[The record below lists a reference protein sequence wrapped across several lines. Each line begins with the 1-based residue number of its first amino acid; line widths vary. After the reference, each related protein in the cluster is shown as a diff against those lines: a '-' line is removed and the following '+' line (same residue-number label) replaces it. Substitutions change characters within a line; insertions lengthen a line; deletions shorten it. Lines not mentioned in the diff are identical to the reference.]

1 MAYTVI
7 RPNGTV
13 AAATYTTTG
22 GAATLHAATSDGT
35 VNNPTTATPAF
46 AGNLDTTSIR
56 GTSTAATTLD
66 YGTFTLTAGQR
77 IRRVRFLGRAA
88 QIYAVTYGF
97 FWEIGNTTDA
107 AWSTQEATLLTTVA
121 NFNGNWLT
129 TWPLGGGEIGQTEI
143 DKVQTR
149 LSSTVNTGGFGNLT
163 VDLYEAAIHV
173 EYLSAPTVSTVT
185 ASNTTTSRT
194 PTIGW
199 TATIGDSYA
208 QKGYRI
214 RVWNTAVNA
223 SPAWASTTGLVSDS
237 GAQYGTATSAAL
249 TSALANG
256 SYRAIVQVIKDF
268 NDTDWYSAS
277 TAFADFTIAGT
288 APAPTEVA
296 PLAGTTV
303 TTDLPTL
310 QARVATDGYTNT
322 LKVKAE
328 WQLAT
333 NSGFSTNLRTV
344 TESDSDLDNGS
355 LHSEVVSGAAELFQG
370 TWWIRARAVNA
381 SGDAGTWSAGQSFT
395 VAHAP
400 STTNVTPVGNAYN
413 LITTGFTNTDT
424 FTGSNS
430 TTSIATATG
439 LTWQQI
445 VGTWGIN
452 TNAAY
457 LVSASGGGNQIAVT
471 QSAPDGYV
479 QFVAGGTF
487 TTSAFGLVFRYI
499 DSSNY
504 CYVVRNSTSNYNEV
518 RKVVAGVDSLIGT
531 TSASSAFLTGETV
544 KVTYSGTSIQV
555 FRAGS
560 SIGTFVETDNATGQ
574 RAGLIAASAAGT
586 GPRWD
591 NFETNSTT
599 YALTDVDWTFSD
611 TSSTDYQTAYQV
623 IVERVSTGASVA
635 DAGLISSTTTAA
647 TLAVPTAQ
655 ADVNLR
661 WKVRAA
667 DSDSVAGAYSTATAF
682 RIGVAPTLTI
692 TAPSAGGTV
701 NNPAP
706 TFTWTFSAG
715 GTRTQQTFRVVVKQ
729 GATTVYDSGSITST
743 ATSHTPSSP
752 VLVNSTSYT
761 VTISAVDSGGL
772 NVSTTQS
779 FSSSWTAPSTPAMS
793 LSSASFDSL
802 GYVAVTWTT
811 ANGVDAEFSQWRV
824 YRRLTGASSWTLL
837 TTSTSGAASQ
847 TYNDYLA
854 SPGSSYDWAVVQVAT
869 RFGVQVESLYATATA
884 TPTATAY
891 WLINPND
898 STQNMRLDN
907 VTSDDFTDEYEMGEI
922 LLIGRGRHVEYGTNW
937 GNKGQIQV
945 VIRDYSGTSARAQ
958 LIALNNL
965 KSSRTGL
972 YLRNPFGDVWKVA
985 AGDIAISRMAGFG
998 TNEYVT
1004 ASIPYSEIV

>member
-1 MAYTVI
+1 MAYTVL

-13 AAATYTTTG
+13 AAGSYTAQG
-22 GAATLHAATSDGT
+22 GAASLHAATSDGT

-46 AGNLDTTSIR
+46 AGSADATFAQGN
-56 GTSTAATTLD
+56 TAATATFD
-66 YGTFTLTAGQR
+66 FGTFTLSAGQR
-77 IRRVRFLGRAA
+77 IRAVRAMLRSA
-88 QIYAVTYGF
+88 QTYPVTYGV
-97 FWEIGNTTDA
+97 FWDLGNTTDA
-107 AWSTQEATLLTTVA
+107 TWSTQEATLVTTVA
-121 NFNGNWLT
+121 NTTGNWIT
-129 TWPLGGGEIGQTEI
+129 TWPLGGVEIGQTQI
-143 DKVQTR
+143 DKIQMR
-149 LSSTVNTGGFGNLT
+149 ISSTINTGIYGNLT
-163 VDLYEAAIHV
+163 ANFYELGIHV
-173 EYLSAPTVSTVT
+173 EYLSEPTVSTVT
-185 ASNTTTSRT
+185 VSNTTTSRT
-194 PTIGW
+194 PTVGW

-214 RVWNTAVNA
+214 RVWDTAINA
-223 SPAWASTTGLVSDS
+223 SPTWSSTSGLVSDS
-237 GAQYGTATSAAL
+237 GVQYGTATSAAL
-249 TSALANG
+249 TSALGNG
-256 SYRAIVQVIKDF
+256 SYRAMVQVIKDF
-268 NDTDWYSAS
+268 NGADWYSAS
-277 TAFADFTIAGT
+277 AAFSNFTIAGT
-288 APAPTEVA
+288 PPAPTDVA

-310 QARVATDGYTNT
+310 QARIATDGYTNT

-333 NSGFSTNLRTV
+333 NSGFSANLRTV
-344 TESDSDLDNGS
+344 TESDADLDNGS
-355 LHSEVVSGAAELFQG
+355 LHSELVSGAAELFQG
-370 TWWIRARAVNA
+370 TWYIRARAVNA
-381 SGDAGTWSAGQSFT
+381 SGNVGTWSSAQSFT

-400 STTNVTPVGNAYN
+400 STTNVTPAGNAYN
-413 LITTGFTNTDT
+413 LITSGFTLTDS
-424 FTGSNS
+424 FTGTNS
-430 TTSIATATG
+430 TTSLATATG

-457 LVSASGGGNQIAVT
+457 LVTASGATNQIAVT

-487 TTSAFGLVFRYI
+487 TTSTFGLVFRYV

-504 CYVVRNSTSNYNEV
+504 CYVVRNSVSNYNEV

-544 KVTYSGTSIQV
+544 KVTYSGANIQV

-560 SIGTFVETDNATGQ
+560 SIGTFVEPDNATGQ
-574 RAGLIAASAAGT
+574 RVGLIAASTAGT

-591 NFETNSTT
+591 SFETNSTT
-599 YALTDVDWTFSD
+599 YALTDLDWTFSD
-611 TSSTDYQTAYQV
+611 TSSTDYQTAYQAQ
-623 IVERVSTGASVA
+623 VELVSSGATIA
-635 DAGLISSTTTAA
+635 DSGLVSSTTTAA
-647 TLAVPTAQ
+647 TMAVPTAQ
-655 ADVNLR
+655 ADTAIR

-667 DSDSVAGAYSTATAF
+667 DSDSVLGAYSTATSF
-682 RIGVAPTLTI
+682 RVGIAPTLTI
-692 TAPSAGGTV
+692 TAPSSGGTV
-701 NNPAP
+701 NTPAP
-706 TFTWTFSAG
+706 TFTWTFTAG
-715 GTRTQQTFRVVVKQ
+715 GTRTQQTYRVVVKQ

-761 VTISAVDSGGL
+761 VTITAVDSGGL

-793 LSSASFDSL
+793 ISSASFDSL

-811 ANGVDAEFSQWRV
+811 ANGVDAEFSEWRV
-824 YRRLTGASSWTLL
+824 YRRLTGAASWTLL

-884 TPTATAY
+884 TPTASSY

-898 STQNMRLDN
+898 STQNLRLDN

-937 GNKGQIQV
+937 GNKGQIQATV
-945 VIRDYSGTSARAQ
+945 RDYGGISARAQ
-958 LIALNNL
+958 LIALNTL
-965 KSSRTGL
+965 KASKTSL

-985 AGDIAISRMAGFG
+985 AGDIAISRIPGFG

-1004 ASIPYSEIV
+1004 VSIPYSEIV